1 MTDTDDCSFITQD
14 FDYEYEYLPN
24 LEKYLLYNLMSIQ
37 PLCNDLLQNPVA
49 RPLIKLDDRLLAVE
63 SMLSDVQSQIQSL
76 SQRVD
81 VLEKKLAPK
90 PKPEPGT
97 VADFGL
103 SQKRR
108 SSKEEKNNVLKLLEL
123 KGDSPYV
130 NVDGVKVDL
139 S

>member
-1 MTDTDDCSFITQD
+1 MSDTDDCSFITQD

-37 PLCNDLLQNPVA
+37 PLCNDLQQNPVS

-90 PKPEPGT
+90 PKPEPKPEPGS
-97 VADFGL
+97 VAGVGIGNGL
-103 SQKRR
+103 PTIPEDVQALYRR
-108 SSKEEKNNVLKLLEL
+108 GPAISEHYTLFN
-123 KGDSPYV
+123 
-130 NVDGVKVDL
+130 
-139 S
+139 